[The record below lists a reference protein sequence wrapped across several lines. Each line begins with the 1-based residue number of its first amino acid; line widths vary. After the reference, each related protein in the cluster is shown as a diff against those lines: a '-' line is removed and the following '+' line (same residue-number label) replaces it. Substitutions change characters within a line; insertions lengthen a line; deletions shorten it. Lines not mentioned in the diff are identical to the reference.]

1 MTAAGNRATAIR
13 AAASVAP
20 TAATA
25 PTAPTAARAAASCA
39 GGPEDLCLLGSRF
52 QVAVSWRNTQNGASG
67 AGTAVPLNDQTGLFW
82 FFDAANVELV
92 AKMVD
97 GRAVNGKFW
106 FFYGALSEVQ
116 YDVRVTDTSDG
127 SFRTYHNAAGNL
139 CGMGDTSAF

>member
-1 MTAAGNRATAIR
+1 M
-13 AAASVAP
+13 
-20 TAATA
+20 
-25 PTAPTAARAAASCA
+25 
-39 GGPEDLCLLGSRF
+39 
-52 QVAVSWRNTQNGASG
+52 
-67 AGTAVPLNDQTGLFW
+67 PLNDQTGLFW

-106 FFYGALSEVQ
+106 FFYGALSNVQ
-116 YDVRVTDTSDG
+116 YDVRVTDTGDG